1 MGMSFL
7 NRFLIEEDT
16 QFECDGI
23 HLFSKNNDLWAN
35 ADSYLSNH
43 IKRLA
48 DDRNQNQSGPSIL
61 HFIIADRPRL
71 PGEPLNMP
79 YKNLLPKKF
88 LF

>member
-23 HLFSKNNDLWAN
+23 HLLSKNDLWAD

-43 IKRLA
+43 IKG
-48 DDRNQNQSGPSIL
+48 Q
-61 HFIIADRPRL
+61 
-71 PGEPLNMP
+71 
-79 YKNLLPKKF
+79 
-88 LF
+88 LFRVGY